1 MDEDG
6 GHAYGCEGRDR
17 VGFVLE
23 GFVGEETLEAVG
35 DAVADAEAFLDD
47 GAEVGEGF

>member
-6 GHAYGCEGRDR
+6 GHAYGGHGGDG

-23 GFVGEETLEAVG
+23 DFVGEEALEAVG

>member
-1 MDEDG
+1 MQQTAGPATGGEGGDG
-6 GHAYGCEGRDR
+6 
-17 VGFVLE
+17 VFVAEE

-47 GAEVGEGF
+47 GAEVGERF

>member
-6 GHAYGCEGRDR
+6 GHADGGEGGDG
-17 VGFVLE
+17 VFVVLE
-23 GFVGEETLEAVG
+23 GFIGEETLEAVG